1 MTNGKLGMMLGTLAL
16 ALAVAGCG
24 GGKTIQQG
32 EETFSIDVGL
42 YDEALSLQVAGE
54 YYDAIRVWKELLA
67 DQPRF
72 AQGHYNLGVIYDYLN
87 LVPEAIDSYERASL
101 LVAELGDAHKADQ
114 ALYNA
119 KLGAAYLRY
128 GMEIQAADALH
139 AAIERDGYN
148 PRAHFNMA
156 GALIAQGNYDEGL
169 IHADIAVDL
178 FAVPDTRNASGL
190 ARTVD
195 RNLLGKFLL
204 RQAECHL
211 VREEWEKARTV
222 LERARKQCAIEVPA
236 TMWDRLNAG
245 EAVAAGKPVPEPG
258 FVPDTA
264 PVPEP
269 TPEPQP
275 EPMPEEPGNGMGDG
289 E

>member
-1 MTNGKLGMMLGTLAL
+1 MLGTLAL

-32 EETFSIDVGL
+32 EDRFSIDVNR
-42 YDEALSLQVAGE
+42 YDEALSLQVGGD
-54 YYDAIRVWKELLA
+54 YYHAIRVWKELLA

-87 LVPEAIDSYERASL
+87 MVPEAIDSYERASL

-128 GMEIQAADALH
+128 GMEGEAADALH
-139 AAIERDGYN
+139 KAIERDGYN

-156 GALIAQGNYDEGL
+156 GALMAQGNYDEGL
-169 IHADIAVDL
+169 LHADVAVDL
-178 FAVPDTRNASGL
+178 MAVPDAKNASGL

-195 RNLLGKFLL
+195 RNLLGKFML

-211 VREEWEKARTV
+211 MREEWDKARSM
-222 LERARKQCAIEVPA
+222 LERARKQCSADIPA

-245 EAVAAGKPVPEPG
+245 EAAAAGTTVPEPG
-258 FVPDTA
+258 YIPDPA
-264 PVPEP
+264 PAPEP
-269 TPEPQP
+269 TPEP
-275 EPMPEEPGNGMGDG
+275 GDG
-289 E
+289 N